1 MSNEDKTEG
10 CREWAVASI
19 NNLIASDGLFVD
31 GDWIE
36 SKDQDP
42 YGDIRL
48 IQLADIGDGVFRNK
62 SQRFLT
68 KTTATRLNCT
78 FLEYHDILVARIP
91 EPLGRACLFPF
102 NKKYSYV
109 TAVDVAIIRPGNVSV
124 DAAFLMHAINYQE
137 TRNKISKLQSGT
149 TRKRISR
156 SNLATIDISFPPLP
170 EQRRIVA
177 KIEELFS
184 ELDKSVEL
192 LKTLQQQVKVYR
204 QAVLKAAFEGK
215 FTNDN
220 SPWQTIS
227 LKDIGV
233 WTGGGTPSKNNNDYW
248 DNGTILWVSPKD
260 MKCKVIDDTMNKIT
274 TEGLIN
280 SSAKLISKGSILFVV
295 RSGILRRT
303 IPIAIAE
310 EDLTTNQDIQSVT
323 PNGGIQSEYIFW
335 YCKAHEED
343 IREKCTKDGTTV
355 DSIETSLLKR
365 YPVKVCSFSNQKQIV
380 QEIESRLSVADK
392 CEDTINQAMQQAES
406 LRQSI
411 LKKAFEGRLLSES
424 ELEEIRQEP
433 DWEPASV
440 LLERI
445 KAQKSAPDVS
455 KPPAKQSSRKG
466 KKHS

>member
-1 MSNEDKTEG
+1 MNSNYHE
-10 CREWAVASI
+10 S
-19 NNLIASDGLFVD
+19 NLDSWTQCNV
-31 GDWIE
+31 
-36 SKDQDP
+36 
-42 YGDIRL
+42 GDICSFEY
-48 IQLADIGDGVFRNK
+48 GK
-62 SQRFLT
+62 SLT
-68 KTTATRLNCT
+68 KANRNECGIYPVVGSSGIVGKHDLYLCEGPSIVVGRKGAAGEVTIVKDNFWPIDTTYYVKIPNGISLEYVYYLFKRLRLNQYET
-78 FLEYHDILVARIP
+78 STAIPGLNRNDIYQLRIQ
-91 EPLGRACLFPF
+91 
-102 NKKYSYV
+102 
-109 TAVDVAIIRPGNVSV
+109 I
-124 DAAFLMHAINYQE
+124 
-137 TRNKISKLQSGT
+137 
-149 TRKRISR
+149 
-156 SNLATIDISFPPLP
+156 PPLP
-170 EQRRIVA
+170 EQRQIVA

-424 ELEEIRQEP
+424 ELEQVRQEP

-440 LLERI
+440 LLEKI
-445 KAQKSAPDVS
+445 KANRKASDIS
-455 KPPAKQSSRKG
+455 KPPAKKSSRKG
-466 KKHS
+466 KKQS